1 MPCQIQIHAKPAL
14 IEAVYQGALTA
25 NELGTAANDIVALIR
40 KHDIHLVLADCTALE
55 GGHTV
60 IDLCALAD
68 WLAAN
73 HSDLFIKEAVVLPAL
88 PQADDHARF
97 WETAC
102 RNRGIVVRVFSDR
115 DSALEGLVK

>member
-88 PQADDHARF
+88 PRRTIMPGSGKRPAA
-97 WETAC
+97 TAASSS
-102 RNRGIVVRVFSDR
+102 GS
-115 DSALEGLVK
+115 SAIGTAPSNGW